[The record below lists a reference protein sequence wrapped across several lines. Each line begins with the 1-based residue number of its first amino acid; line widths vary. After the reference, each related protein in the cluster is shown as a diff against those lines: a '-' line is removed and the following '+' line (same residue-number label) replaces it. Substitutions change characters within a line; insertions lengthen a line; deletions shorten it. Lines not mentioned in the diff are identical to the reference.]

1 VYLQIQEELL
11 EVSMAF
17 NVSELS
23 AQLNKH
29 GVAVN
34 NLFVARFTLPGA
46 MNDAMGPPEPG
57 TEILPIADIPFFCR
71 SAQLPDLEVNVT
83 DVKTQGHGV
92 SQKRATAMENNIVPV
107 VFMVDSNFAI
117 KKLFH
122 QWNQSIFNHG
132 NGGGVLESTEDGRK
146 LYEYN
151 FHDDYSSVLEI
162 VVYSYNQ
169 EQVTYSYKFNGAFPV
184 SVGGVQVAWENGA
197 EVMTFTVNFAY
208 DSFSV
213 SGAKDGKVEGLD
225 SSIGLLGFLSSI
237 NSVAQSV
244 KSIKKPKNVQDLI
257 TQTNNVGTLLN
268 TLPF

>member
-1 VYLQIQEELL
+1 
-11 EVSMAF
+11 MTF
-17 NVSELS
+17 NVSEFS
-23 AQLNKH
+23 SQLTKH

-46 MNDAMGPPEPG
+46 MTDAMGPPESG
-57 TEILPIADIPFFCR
+57 KDILPIQDVPFFCR

-83 DVKTQGHGV
+83 DIKTQGHGT
-92 SQKRATAMENNIVPV
+92 SQKRATAMENGIVPV

-117 KKLFH
+117 KRLFH

-132 NGGGVLESTEDGRK
+132 NGGGVLESSDDGRK

-151 FHDDYSSVLEI
+151 FHDDYSSVLEV

-169 EQVTYSYKFNGAFPV
+169 EEITYNYKFNGAFPV

-197 EVMTFTVNFAY
+197 EVMTITVNFAY
-208 DSFSV
+208 DSFTV
-213 SGAKDGKVEGLD
+213 SGAKDGNVEGFN

-237 NSVAQSV
+237 NSVAQQI

-257 TQTNNVGTLLN
+257 TQTNNVGRLLD